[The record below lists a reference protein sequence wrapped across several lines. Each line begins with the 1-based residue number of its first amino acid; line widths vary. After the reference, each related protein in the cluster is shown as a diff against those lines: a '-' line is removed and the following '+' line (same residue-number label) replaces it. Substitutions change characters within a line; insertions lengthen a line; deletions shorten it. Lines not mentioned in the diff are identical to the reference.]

1 MLLKNRRDA
10 GVLLAEHIRP
20 HIRAPFLLLGLA
32 RGGVAVA
39 AGVAGELAS
48 PFDVL
53 VVKKLGSPHNPEFA
67 IGALAPD
74 KVSVVHRRDAEK
86 SGMDSVHLEREIELL
101 SDDIKKGMQRY
112 RKGKKPLAISGKTVV
127 LIDDGVATGASMEA
141 AVVWARKKHAATII
155 VAVPVVS
162 ATAAATLRGKADVLL
177 SLSIEHTFGA
187 VGEYYEAFP
196 QVTDEEVIQ
205 LLRG

>member
-1 MLLKNRRDA
+1 
-10 GVLLAEHIRP
+10 
-20 HIRAPFLLLGLA
+20 
-32 RGGVAVA
+32 
-39 AGVAGELAS
+39 
-48 PFDVL
+48 
-53 VVKKLGSPHNPEFA
+53 
-67 IGALAPD
+67 
-74 KVSVVHRRDAEK
+74 
-86 SGMDSVHLEREIELL
+86 
-101 SDDIKKGMQRY
+101 
-112 RKGKKPLAISGKTVV
+112 
-127 LIDDGVATGASMEA
+127 MEA

>member
-10 GVLLAEHIRP
+10 GVLLAERIRP
-20 HIRAPFLLLGLA
+20 HIRAPFLLVGLA

-74 KVSVVHRRDAEK
+74 KVSVIHRRDAEK
-86 SGMDSVHLEREIELL
+86 SGMDSVHIEREIELL
-101 SDDIKKGMQRY
+101 SDDIKRGMQRY

-155 VAVPVVS
+155 VAVPVAS
-162 ATAAATLRGKADVLL
+162 APAAATLRGKADVFL